1 MAGYRHLFMQSM
13 HRIASRL
20 PTRLLMRWSQQYTFL
35 PFYHAIADGPLPHI
49 HHLYTLKNSR
59 QFISDLD
66 ALLKHYHPISL
77 ADFQALQA
85 SGESPSKPVFLLS
98 FDDGLRSFHD
108 IAAPVLLQKGV
119 PAVCFL
125 NSAFV
130 DNQGLFFRYKASLL
144 LEVLSQNEAL
154 NHNAEL
160 IAWRKAHFPAS
171 SSWQESLLSVGYANR
186 ALLDELAGLVE
197 VDFNAFLQE
206 QQPYMSNAQI
216 RKLQQQGFDFGAHS
230 IDHPEYRFL
239 GLEEQLRQTGES
251 LAFVQRQFGV
261 QHPSFSFPFTD
272 FGVCEAFFTQLRKQG
287 RVGLT
292 FGCAGQKQDS
302 APKHF
307 QRTPLEDGK
316 LGAQT
321 ILHTELLYYLLK
333 APFGKNRITRR

>member
-1 MAGYRHLFMQSM
+1 
-13 HRIASRL
+13 
-20 PTRLLMRWSQQYTFL
+20 MRWSQQYTFL
-35 PFYHAIADGPLPHI
+35 PFYHAIADQPLAHI
-49 HHLYTLKNSR
+49 RHLYPLKNSR
-59 QFISDLD
+59 QFVSDLD
-66 ALLKHYHPISL
+66 ELLKYYHPISL
-77 ADFQALQA
+77 ADFQALQV
-85 SGESPSKPVFLLS
+85 SGDPPRRPVFLLS

-108 IAAPVLLQKGV
+108 IVAPILLQKGV

-130 DNQGLFFRYKASLL
+130 DNQALFFRYKASLL
-144 LEVLSQNEAL
+144 LEVLSQNEEL
-154 NHNAEL
+154 NHNAAL
-160 IAWRKAHFPAS
+160 IAWCKAHFPAS
-171 SSWQESLLSVGYANR
+171 SSWREALLSVGYANR
-186 ALLDELAGLVE
+186 ALLDELAALVE

-206 QQPYMSNAQI
+206 QQPYMSSAQI

-239 GLEEQLRQTGES
+239 NLEAQLRQTTES

-261 QHPSFSFPFTD
+261 QYPSFSFPFTD
-272 FGVCEAFFTQLRKQG
+272 FGVSEAFFTQLRGQDN
-287 RVGLT
+287 VGLT

-302 APKHF
+302 APMHF

-316 LGAQT
+316 LGVRD